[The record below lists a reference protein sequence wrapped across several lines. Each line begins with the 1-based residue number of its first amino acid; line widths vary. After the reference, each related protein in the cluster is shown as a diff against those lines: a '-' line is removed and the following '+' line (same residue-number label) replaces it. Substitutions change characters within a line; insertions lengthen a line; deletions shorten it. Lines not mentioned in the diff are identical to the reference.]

1 MRRAEQVDC
10 GCPGHFPAQDHATDA
25 FERGKSLRFQ
35 RENAGGVG
43 KSASPVGATVES
55 TAAHRSIE
63 RINIPL
69 LCGWTIYRPFAV
81 LESNTRLPLHAHRHV
96 IALDQPHLWPARATS
111 AVARHGFTV
120 FFRMS
125 VMTEQTL
132 VAPIDDQPQ
141 LASGFSG
148 YQSALVAL
156 LAFVQ
161 FTIILDFMI
170 MSPLGAIIMPALNIT
185 AAQFGVAVSAYAFS
199 AGISGIL
206 AAGFADRFDRK
217 RLLLFFYVGFALG
230 TVLCSLAP
238 TFHLLLLGR
247 IVTGLFGGVMGS
259 VILAIVIDLFA
270 LHLRGRVMGFVQTAF
285 AASQVL
291 GIPAGLYLSNHW
303 NWHVTFGALVGLSIA
318 GMAAVLL
325 LMKPVNGHLL
335 LKQDTNAFRHLIA
348 TVGQP
353 RYTLA
358 FAVTTL
364 LATGGFMLMPFG
376 SAYTVNNLGIDIAH
390 LPTIYLVSGLFSIF
404 TGPLVGRASDA
415 FGKFPTFAFGSFVSI
430 VMVLIYTRLDYLGH
444 VTLTTVIVV
453 NVLMF
458 VGIFSRMIPSQALI
472 SAIPES
478 SQRGSF
484 SAVSASLQQ
493 LSGGLGSVLAAAI
506 IAQNADGTLRH
517 FDRLGYIVVATSL
530 ASLTLMYFVQK
541 SVANRAGKRFV

>member
-1 MRRAEQVDC
+1 
-10 GCPGHFPAQDHATDA
+10 
-25 FERGKSLRFQ
+25 
-35 RENAGGVG
+35 
-43 KSASPVGATVES
+43 
-55 TAAHRSIE
+55 
-63 RINIPL
+63 
-69 LCGWTIYRPFAV
+69 
-81 LESNTRLPLHAHRHV
+81 
-96 IALDQPHLWPARATS
+96 
-111 AVARHGFTV
+111 
-120 FFRMS
+120 
-125 VMTEQTL
+125 MTEQTFA
-132 VAPIDDQPQ
+132 APIDDQQ
-141 LASGFSG
+141 ELAHGFSR

-161 FTIILDFMI
+161 FTIILDFTI

-217 RLLLFFYVGFALG
+217 RLLLFFYAGFTLG
-230 TVLCSLAP
+230 TALCALAP
-238 TFHLLLLGR
+238 TYHVLLLGR
-247 IVTGLFGGVMGS
+247 VVTGLFGGVMGS
-259 VILAIVIDLFA
+259 IVLAIVTDLFA

-291 GIPAGLYLSNHW
+291 GIPAGLFLSNHW
-303 NWHVTFGALVGLSIA
+303 NWHVSFGALVGLSIA
-318 GMAAVLL
+318 AMAAVLS

-335 LKQDTNAFRHLIA
+335 LKQDRNAFRHLIA

-358 FAVTTL
+358 FVVTTL

-376 SAYTVNNLGIDIAH
+376 SAYTVNNLGIDIVH

-415 FGKFPTFAFGSFVSI
+415 FGKFPTFAFGSAVSV
-430 VMVLIYTRLDYLGH
+430 VMVLIYTHLGH
-444 VTLTTVIVV
+444 VTLTTAIAV

-472 SAIPES
+472 TAIPEP

-493 LSGGLGSVLAAAI
+493 FSGGLGSVLAAAI
-506 IAQNADGTLRH
+506 IVQNADGSLRH

-530 ASLTLMYFVQK
+530 ASLAVMYFVQK
-541 SVANRAGKRFV
+541 SVADRTGKRMV

>member
-1 MRRAEQVDC
+1 M
-10 GCPGHFPAQDHATDA
+10 
-25 FERGKSLRFQ
+25 
-35 RENAGGVG
+35 
-43 KSASPVGATVES
+43 SA
-55 TAAHRSIE
+55 
-63 RINIPL
+63 
-69 LCGWTIYRPFAV
+69 
-81 LESNTRLPLHAHRHV
+81 
-96 IALDQPHLWPARATS
+96 
-111 AVARHGFTV
+111 
-120 FFRMS
+120 
-125 VMTEQTL
+125 MTEQTFA
-132 VAPIDDQPQ
+132 APIDDQQ
-141 LASGFSG
+141 ELAHGFSR

-161 FTIILDFMI
+161 FTIILDFTI

-217 RLLLFFYVGFALG
+217 RLLLFFYAGFTLG
-230 TVLCSLAP
+230 TALCALAP
-238 TFHLLLLGR
+238 TYHVLLLGR
-247 IVTGLFGGVMGS
+247 VVTGLFGGVMGS
-259 VILAIVIDLFA
+259 IVLAIVTDLFA

-291 GIPAGLYLSNHW
+291 GIPAGLFLSNHW
-303 NWHVTFGALVGLSIA
+303 NWHVSFGALVGLSIA
-318 GMAAVLL
+318 AMAAVLS

-335 LKQDTNAFRHLIA
+335 LKQDRNAFRHLIA

-358 FAVTTL
+358 FVVTTL

-376 SAYTVNNLGIDIAH
+376 SAYTVNNLGIDIVH

-415 FGKFPTFAFGSFVSI
+415 FGKFPTFAFGSAVSV
-430 VMVLIYTRLDYLGH
+430 VMVLIYTHLGH
-444 VTLTTVIVV
+444 VTLTTAIAV

-472 SAIPES
+472 TAIPEP

-493 LSGGLGSVLAAAI
+493 FSGGLGSVLAAAI
-506 IAQNADGTLRH
+506 IVQNADGSLRY

-530 ASLTLMYFVQK
+530 ASLAVMYFVQK
-541 SVANRAGKRFV
+541 SVADRTGKRMV